1 MKSISKGMINFF
13 RTCLAATMI
22 VFTLGCLFKNP
33 SYPTSWPQTTGSND
47 IESRIEGSFYC
58 SGDITESHMG
68 LWDMKSITD
77 FLVGGLHSPT
87 CNYVE
92 IRKVQPDEME
102 IRFMSYPDKEVMKRN
117 YKKDGD
123 YHVEDNWIVLKP
135 CFSGAIENVV
145 VALGSVTPYLTID
158 VDQGLVIRGK
168 STSVGLIFLLIPV
181 GGSGTDWGRFNR
193 KE

>member
-1 MKSISKGMINFF
+1 
-13 RTCLAATMI
+13 
-22 VFTLGCLFKNP
+22 
-33 SYPTSWPQTTGSND
+33 
-47 IESRIEGSFYC
+47 
-58 SGDITESHMG
+58 MG
-68 LWDMKSITD
+68 LWDMKSIID

-102 IRFMSYPDKEVMKRN
+102 IRFMSYPGEEVMKRN

-158 VDQGLVIRGK
+158 VDQGLFIRGK

-181 GGSGTDWGRFNR
+181 GGSGTDWGRFDP
-193 KE
+193 